1 LIIVNYA
8 NADMV
13 GHTGNIDATI
23 IGCETIDA
31 CIGSLSQTVLA
42 VGGVLLITADHGNA
56 EEMINRV
63 TGEIDTEHNAN
74 PFIITDVGEYE
85 IRDVLVTGIA
95 SSHDSSGG
103 SERGSNIIYRLEIDD
118 VSIAHLGDLGHPL
131 ENGQLQKLEG
141 VDILLIPVGGV
152 YTIDGKTAVQIINQ
166 IEPRLIIP
174 MHYKIPGLKLN
185 GKMVDG
191 LEGFCKEIGICP
203 KEPTNKLKI
212 SKKDLPQEDM
222 QVVVLTA

>member
-1 LIIVNYA
+1 MLFNWYGQSCFRIQGDRAVVVTDPYDQNY
-8 NADMV
+8 
-13 GHTGNIDATI
+13 G
-23 IGCETIDA
+23 
-31 CIGSLSQTVLA
+31 LRLPR
-42 VGGVLLITADHGNA
+42 LTADIVTISHDHGDHNNVEA
-56 EEMINRV
+56 V
-63 TGEIDTEHNAN
+63 KGTEHNAN

-85 IRDVLVTGIA
+85 VRDVLVTGIA
-95 SSHDSSGG
+95 SSHDSSSG

-222 QVVVLTA
+222 QVVVLSA